1 MLFRSNGM
9 NVNLKFGQLLA
20 QQVGVLLD
28 RLQNDAK
35 WLIAPAG
42 VETPPPAD
50 AGGDKKL
57 VH

>member
-1 MLFRSNGM
+1 MPNGM

-35 WLIAPAG
+35 WMIAPAG
-42 VETPPPAD
+42 VETPPASD
-50 AGGDKKL
+50 AGGEHKL